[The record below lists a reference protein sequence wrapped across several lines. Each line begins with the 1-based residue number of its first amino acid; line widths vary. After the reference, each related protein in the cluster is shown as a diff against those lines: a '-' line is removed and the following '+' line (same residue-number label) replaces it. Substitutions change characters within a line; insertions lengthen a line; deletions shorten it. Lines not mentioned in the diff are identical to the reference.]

1 MSLDILYAGEVLDD
15 LQAQDRYMEL
25 TKVLRKHDCEVTF
38 TKVDGTIRT
47 MPCTLREAALPE
59 RDATKLTEAKAPNY
73 KNISVWC
80 LDKKEWRSFRVA
92 NVKEVKVL
100 NDQ

>member
-1 MSLDILYAGEVLDD
+1 MSLDILYAGEVLND
-15 LQAQDRYMEL
+15 LQAQDRYIEL
-25 TKVLRKHDCEVTF
+25 RNKLREHDCEVTF

-47 MPCTLREAALPE
+47 MPCTLRADVLPVQ
-59 RDATKLTEAKAPNY
+59 DTTKVTEAKEPNY
-73 KNISVWC
+73 NTISVWC

-100 NDQ
+100 RD

>member
-25 TKVLRKHDCEVTF
+25 RNMLRDHNCEVTF

-47 MPCTLREAALPE
+47 MPCTLRPE
-59 RDATKLTEAKAPNY
+59 VIPARDASKVTEAKEPTY

-80 LDKKEWRSFRVA
+80 LDKNEWRSFRVA

-100 NDQ
+100 HD

>member
-1 MSLDILYAGEVLDD
+1 MSLDILYAGEVLND
-15 LQAQDRYMEL
+15 LDAQDRYIEL
-25 TKVLRKHDCEVTF
+25 RNKLREHDCEVTF

-47 MPCTLREAALPE
+47 MPCTLRPAALPAQ
-59 RDATKLTEAKAPNY
+59 DSSKVTEAKEPNY

-92 NVKEVKVL
+92 NVKEVRVI
-100 NDQ
+100 ND